1 LIASLEGKLES
12 LGSDWIIVNVGGIGF
27 QVFIPTTTLSQL
39 ENVGSDIKLYTHLH
53 MREDNVTLYGFSSN
67 SDLGLFTTLLNVSG
81 LGPRMALSIL
91 SAMDTKQIVIAIASG
106 DVNLL
111 TDIPGIGKKM
121 ASRLILELKD
131 KIGAGLITTGV
142 AELTQKDADVLAA
155 LTFLGYS
162 TGESARALAS
172 IPHDQ
177 QLNLEEK
184 IKLALAYLKKQ

>member
-1 LIASLEGKLES
+1 MIASLEGKLES
-12 LGSDWIIVNVGGIGF
+12 LGSDWVIVNVGGIGL

-39 ENVGSDIKLYTHLH
+39 GNIDSDIKLYTHLH
-53 MREDNVTLYGFSSN
+53 VREDNLTLYGFFST
-67 SDLGLFTTLLNVSG
+67 SDLELFNALLNVSG

-91 SAMDTKQIVIAIASG
+91 SAMDTKEIVTAIASG
-106 DVNLL
+106 NINLL

-131 KIGAGLITTGV
+131 KIGAGLVTAGV
-142 AELTQKDADVLAA
+142 VEFAQKDTDVLAA

-162 TGESARALAS
+162 AGEAARALAS

-177 QLNLEEK
+177 QFNLEEK
-184 IKLALAYLKKQ
+184 IKLALAYLRKQ